1 MSKRIS
7 IFMFTLVLILSFVS
21 CSENKSMQ
29 PTVGPTI
36 QATDIP
42 ETVTTHS
49 PEETN
54 TDSETILYDNPDFG
68 ITLEFPAHWK
78 DKYVVEVVDNKLI
91 VYSKNTMEWSNTRYT
106 VPHGEL
112 FRIVRTEEDLS
123 EEDLLSFDFRSKIL
137 LKTDTYTYY
146 QMIGNGYE
154 GPYPK
159 EEYPELYEEYMQMFD
174 ESKSVLSSVGV
185 YEP

>member
-1 MSKRIS
+1 M
-7 IFMFTLVLILSFVS
+7 
-21 CSENKSMQ
+21 
-29 PTVGPTI
+29 
-36 QATDIP
+36 
-42 ETVTTHS
+42 
-49 PEETN
+49 
-54 TDSETILYDNPDFG
+54 
-68 ITLEFPAHWK
+68 
-78 DKYVVEVVDNKLI
+78 VEVVDNKLI

-159 EEYPELYEEYMQMFD
+159 EEHPELYEEYMQMFD